1 MIFIKNNLSLC
12 EENCELV
19 DYNKENKKVKCS
31 CDMKSSIS
39 SNFDLS
45 FDKDEFLKSF
55 TDVKNI
61 INLNI
66 MKCFKEVLKI
76 KSLKNNYGFFIMIG
90 IFILTLRRSGSF

>member
-1 MIFIKNNLSLC
+1 
-12 EENCELV
+12 
-19 DYNKENKKVKCS
+19 
-31 CDMKSSIS
+31 MKSSIS

-76 KSLKNNYGFFIMIG
+76 KSLKNNYGFFIMIA
-90 IFILTLRRSGSF
+90 IFILYFITLAIFKMISYKKLKKQIKK